1 MLLSS
6 EVQLFSGATHVVA
19 PHGAGLTNA
28 LWMPVGGKVLE
39 IRPSYASG
47 DFCFSEICALSSLE
61 HEVLVPIRQP
71 TFQLEPAL
79 LAERLQSWHPTV

>member
-1 MLLSS
+1 MSKLAKRRVNLIKLSS
-6 EVQLFSGATHVVA
+6 QLR
-19 PHGAGLTNA
+19 
-28 LWMPVGGKVLE
+28 KVLE